1 MRASTL
7 HETRPETPTRIKNL
21 IEFWQQS
28 TIWPERRRSSNAS
41 SNTDLFEKTNEN
53 PPQNASKSSQ
63 SRSKIASQGVPGA
76 FGGPSVAQERQKAPQ
91 EGAQATPRAPLGAHK
106 GIPRGTKAA
115 QRAPRGGQRARQ
127 RDLGRGKIDHKS
139 TSEAKKVKFA
149 KSAPRLGPADVPGT
163 SPPPDRPQIGPK
175 SPQVGPSS
183 PNTALHGG
191 HEGGPGRNVALCEG
205 QEGGQS
211 TKRRPVR
218 KGPGHDLGLQ
228 PV

>member
-7 HETRPETPTRIKNL
+7 HETRPETPR
-21 IEFWQQS
+21 E
-28 TIWPERRRSSNAS
+28 SSISFNFDRNRAFGLNGAEVRMQVRTPICS
-41 SNTDLFEKTNEN
+41 KKTNNN
-53 PPQNASKSSQ
+53 PSQNASKSSQ
-63 SRSKIASQGVPGA
+63 SRSKIAYQGVPGA

-91 EGAQATPRAPLGAHK
+91 EGPQATPRAPLGAHK
-106 GIPRGTKAA
+106 GVPRGTKAA

-127 RDLGRGKIDHKS
+127 RDLGRGKIDPKS
-139 TSEAKKVKFA
+139 ASEAKKVKFA

-205 QEGGQS
+205 REGGQS

-218 KGPGHDLGLQ
+218 KGPGHELGLRA
-228 PV
+228 V